1 MSQIEKTEGVSS
13 PNRDVHMKIKGIVV
27 DYESPSMGREDSQ
40 AYEMA
45 KAALFVVH
53 EAMVRKAWIPIVTAL
68 QATGEAGDDL
78 PELIALW
85 ASRYALGDRSK
96 KLKALKEKKAKA
108 YVEEKLKE
116 MRFSVTEA
124 RKSGLVAASVEEM
137 FEKGDGTA
145 FFEEA
150 EAELSPGDLLEPVA
164 VTMEEVKELRREK
177 EARDD

>member
-1 MSQIEKTEGVSS
+1 MPQVKV
-13 PNRDVHMKIKGIVV
+13 KGIEVE
-27 DYESPSMGREDSQ
+27 YEERVFDSVNLF
-40 AYEMA
+40 EI
-45 KAALFVVH
+45 AALQGVH
-53 EAMVRKAWIPIVTAL
+53 ASMVRKAWTPIVTAL

-78 PELIALW
+78 PALIALW
-85 ASRYALGDRSK
+85 ASSYSLGDRSK
-96 KLKALKEKKAKA
+96 KLKALADKKAKA

-150 EAELSPGDLLEPVA
+150 EAELSPGDLLEPLA
-164 VTMEEVKELRREK
+164 VTMREVQKLREQM
-177 EARDD
+177 DV

>member
-1 MSQIEKTEGVSS
+1 MSQIEKTELKQNEAS
-13 PNRDVHMKIKGIVV
+13 PADKSGCVKIKGINV
-27 DYESPSMGREDSQ
+27 DYELPSIPFYVAQ
-40 AYEMA
+40 AA
-45 KAALFVVH
+45 VIIVH
-53 EAMVRKAWIPIVTAL
+53 ASMVRKAWTPIVTAL
-68 QATGEAGDDL
+68 QATGEAGADL

-85 ASRYALGDRSK
+85 ASRYALGNRSK
-96 KLKALKEKKAKA
+96 KLKTLAEKKAKA

-150 EAELSPGDLLEPVA
+150 EAELSPGDLLEPLA
-164 VTMEEVKELRREK
+164 VTMEEVRELREQIA
-177 EARDD
+177 EETCHE